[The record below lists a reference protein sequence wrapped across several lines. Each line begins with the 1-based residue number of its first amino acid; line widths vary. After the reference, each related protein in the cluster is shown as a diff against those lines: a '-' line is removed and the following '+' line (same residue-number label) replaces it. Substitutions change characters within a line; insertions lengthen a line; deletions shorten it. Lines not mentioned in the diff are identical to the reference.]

1 MSSSEQ
7 ELEGCVCQA
16 ICGGPNSADSMW
28 RSWVEMGYSSNEIL
42 VTLQLQ
48 PRFWWVSQERLW
60 GSRRQPMPVKV
71 ECDCFSCTLWG
82 ATHCAAV
89 DNQSNRFGE
98 EPERAM
104 WSHSESCGFP
114 SLRAPGEKKKSNQP
128 DFISRLL
135 DPVKGDKR
143 DLWWG
148 TYAQAPGVKTRQ
160 RRGMDQEDTH
170 SSRKEW
176 THFHLPFSTN
186 TLCY

>member
-1 MSSSEQ
+1 
-7 ELEGCVCQA
+7 
-16 ICGGPNSADSMW
+16 MW
-28 RSWVEMGYSSNEIL
+28 RSWVEMGFSSNEIL

-60 GSRRQPMPVKV
+60 GSRRQPMLVKV

-114 SLRAPGEKKKSNQP
+114 SLRAPGEKKKTQP
-128 DFISRLL
+128 TWLYFPSAGPCQRRQKGSLMRYICSGSRGQ
-135 DPVKGDKR
+135 DQAEKGDGSRRYTQLKER
-143 DLWWG
+143 MNPLSL
-148 TYAQAPGVKTRQ
+148 TFQHKHPLLLTQLKFPHHPAPTPHCFPFTQ
-160 RRGMDQEDTH
+160 R
-170 SSRKEW
+170 
-176 THFHLPFSTN
+176 
-186 TLCY
+186 